1 MAETKENAIKNLKIL
16 KRVSES
22 FGLKINKEKS
32 KILVFNSKEDI
43 KEIEGI
49 QVVDKIKYLGI
60 IIDNKKELF
69 QSHKEEVIKKA
80 TLYSNMTYHVTGKC
94 VNRMLVGKTYWKN
107 MIIPKLLHGTG
118 VMTFNAKEIGE
129 LQLQENAAYRRILN
143 VKRRSTLIS
152 ALRGEIGPSLMVTR
166 IMESKILFT
175 KSILKGSNN
184 LTKQVL
190 SVSRFEKNNIYN
202 KTLNAYLK
210 KFNMKFEDINTV
222 SIEEIKA
229 RARKWDTSKW
239 IEDMNEKR
247 SLKIYR
253 EFKGKIKE
261 EKFYDNR
268 ESSRYL
274 FEARSNTLPLNI
286 QRRHTGGNISCDL
299 CKDGNE
305 DLIHFLVECKELNH
319 KRDNNIM
326 LKNHHENKERMVGN
340 ILFKEEKE
348 KVKQMLEDMYK
359 YRRGRTSENDKTEK
373 KKRKKATRKEKDN
386 KQKRL

>member
-1 MAETKENAIKNLKIL
+1 M
-16 KRVSES
+16 
-22 FGLKINKEKS
+22 
-32 KILVFNSKEDI
+32 FNSKEDI

-80 TLYSNMTYHVTGKC
+80 TFYSNMMYHVTGKS

-129 LQLQENAAYRRILN
+129 LQIQENAAYRRILN
-143 VKRRSTLIS
+143 VRRRNTPIS
-152 ALRGEIGPSLMVTR
+152 ALRGEIGSSLMVTR

-175 KSILKGSNN
+175 KSILKGSNK

-190 SVSRFEKNNIYN
+190 NVSRSEKNNLYN

-210 KFNMKFEDINTV
+210 KFNMKFEDINTS
-222 SIEEIKA
+222 SIEEIKTI
-229 RARKWDTSKW
+229 ARKWDTSKW

-253 EFKGKIKE
+253 EFKGKLKE

-274 FEARSNTLPLNI
+274 FEARSNMLPLNI
-286 QRRHTGGNISCDL
+286 QRRHTAQ
-299 CKDGNE
+299 
-305 DLIHFLVECKELNH
+305 
-319 KRDNNIM
+319 
-326 LKNHHENKERMVGN
+326 
-340 ILFKEEKE
+340 EE
-348 KVKQMLEDMYK
+348 
-359 YRRGRTSENDKTEK
+359 
-373 KKRKKATRKEKDN
+373 
-386 KQKRL
+386 